1 MNKIISISTLLEF
14 SKIDI
19 QNILFAIAITFSVVL
34 LIKWALKEIRSM
46 LDYYYEIRT
55 KEIENARILE
65 EISEKTKKQQESI
78 DILTLAIK
86 ELLADRLSQ
95 KYRYYKELKYI
106 PEDEYDQY
114 CDMHT
119 VYNKCGGN
127 HTGDKKFEQS
137 MELPVR

>member
-1 MNKIISISTLLEF
+1 M
-14 SKIDI
+14 
-19 QNILFAIAITFSVVL
+19 
-34 LIKWALKEIRSM
+34 
-46 LDYYYEIRT
+46 
-55 KEIENARILE
+55 E
-65 EISEKTKKQQESI
+65 EIYQKTEKQQNSI
-78 DILTLAIK
+78 DTLTIAIK